1 MGFFQQYTVNSVVDA
16 YTELLPTDTHTFISA
31 FYGFEDQGSITSD
44 APDLS
49 PS

>member
-1 MGFFQQYTVNSVVDA
+1 MNSIVDA
-16 YTELLPTDTHTFISA
+16 YTELPPTEAHTFISS